1 MKFRVWDIKN
11 NCYFDEICYIDNN
24 GILYKDEHYNSPSNL
39 DQEEY
44 KIEYFIGLLDKNG
57 KEIFVGDIIKKNERI
72 NPSELDAKNFAPGGT
87 ISLVKVKFFEIKNI
101 FSFEHRIFD
110 TPMEIVGNINENPK
124 LLEK

>member
-44 KIEYFIGLLDKNG
+44 KIEYSSGLLDKS
-57 KEIFVGDIIKKNERI
+57 EMSELFEGDIIKCLITSKIGVIKYIAETASFR
-72 NPSELDAKNFAPGGT
+72 
-87 ISLVKVKFFEIKNI
+87 FFPKEKGIFRFRTTSDYIKL
-101 FSFEHRIFD
+101 
-110 TPMEIVGNINENPK
+110 GNINENPK